1 MKDITTPVPP
11 EEMKKVVQKCLEKAA
26 GINYSQLIDYAQ
38 IKGDAIIV
46 NDSRRL
52 SSLIFHENLKGLSS
66 QEQDTMCFNH
76 QLRFM
81 GNVVLTKCL
90 DAVFGTSSGPSGASG
105 ETSGGHDATGRAL
118 HRGPA
123 AERRTSLGGILIISV
138 CRVCLFSNR
147 VNNPPHAAFKDNV
160 LIS

>member
-46 NDSRRL
+46 NNSRRL

-81 GNVVLTKCL
+81 GNVVLAKCL
-90 DAVFGTSSGPSGASG
+90 D
-105 ETSGGHDATGRAL
+105 
-118 HRGPA
+118 
-123 AERRTSLGGILIISV
+123 
-138 CRVCLFSNR
+138 VCLG
-147 VNNPPHAAFKDNV
+147 PPVDPQAPPEKRLEDMMRLGELCIEV
-160 LIS
+160 LQQNDEHHSEVF